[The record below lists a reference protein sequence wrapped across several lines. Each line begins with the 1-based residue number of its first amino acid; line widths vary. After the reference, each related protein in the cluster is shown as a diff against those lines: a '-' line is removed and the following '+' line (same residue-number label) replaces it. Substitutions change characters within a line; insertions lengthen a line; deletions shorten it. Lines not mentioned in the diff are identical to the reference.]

1 MLTEKQI
8 ASYHRDGYLLLTDVF
23 TTDEISAL
31 ASEAELMRDGSS
43 QRILEQDGQLV
54 RSVYGVHLLSDLF
67 ARLNQDARALTP
79 AMQLLEDDVYV
90 HQTQLNPKASFR
102 GDVWEWHQ
110 DFLFWQ
116 REDGM
121 PTPRVIN
128 VSVFLDDVT
137 PFNGPIFI
145 IPGSH
150 RYDLDGR
157 TRTEGE
163 GFEKTVNAD
172 LRHKVEMSALAELV
186 DRHGMVSLT
195 AARGSVLLFGSQVLH
210 CSPPNLSPYPRTIL
224 FIRYNSIH
232 NTLHDVPNPRPRWVA
247 CRDPEIVRPLDG
259 PLLVTG

>member
-1 MLTEKQI
+1 MLTEEQI

-23 TTDEISAL
+23 TAAEVTAL
-31 ASEAELMRDGSS
+31 AGEAQLVRDGNA
-43 QRILEQDGQLV
+43 QRILEQDGELV

-67 ARLNQDARALTP
+67 ARLNRDTRALTP
-79 AMQLLEDDVYV
+79 AKQLLDDDVYI

-110 DFLFWQ
+110 DFLFWE

-121 PTPRVIN
+121 PTPRVLN
-128 VSVFLDDVT
+128 VAVFLDDVT

-150 RYDLDGR
+150 RYDLDER
-157 TRTEGE
+157 TTTEGE
-163 GFEKTVNAD
+163 GFERTVNAD
-172 LRHKVEMSALAELV
+172 LRHKVQTSALAELV

-195 AARGSVLLFGSQVLH
+195 GARGSVLIFGSQVLH
-210 CSPPNLSPYPRTIL
+210 CSPPNLAPYPRTIL

-232 NTLHDVPNPRPRWVA
+232 NTLRDVPNQRPNWVA
-247 CRDPEIVRPLDG
+247 SRDPEVVQPLDG
-259 PLLVTG
+259 PLLATR